1 MEPKKHHHLLADLW
15 ESYPDALSN
24 DFQSEK
30 PYGIMNHLSDI
41 LAVGPYYHYV
51 INLAD
56 YSLFHVSEHT
66 KSIHGMPTQPTTIK
80 EIIDQ
85 IHPEDLEFVL
95 KAEEATLVKMKEIGF
110 EHQLFLKTSYCFRM
124 RVAKGNYH
132 LFHHQAIHLAKD
144 DLGRLTSA
152 LNIHT
157 DVQHI
162 TQSNNKIVL
171 VTGIGTRDDYCQ
183 IDLSKQLPQFD
194 IPKLSKREMEIVSL
208 VAKGN
213 SSPQIAEKLFISP
226 DTVRTHRKNLFR
238 KTGSKSVGE
247 FICKCIEW
255 GLLQLICFS
264 NIEFFI

>member
-1 MEPKKHHHLLADLW
+1 MEPIKHRHLLADLW

-24 DFQSEK
+24 SFQSEK
-30 PYGIMNHLSDI
+30 SYGLVNHLSDL

-51 INLAD
+51 INIAD
-56 YSLFHVSEHT
+56 YSLSQVSEHT
-66 KSIHGMPTQPTTIK
+66 KSIHGLSAQPTTIK

-85 IHPEDLEFVL
+85 IHPDDLEFVL

-124 RVAKGNYH
+124 RVAKGDYH

-157 DVQHI
+157 DVHHI

-183 IDLSKQLPQFD
+183 IDLSKQLPQVN
-194 IPKLSKREMEIVSL
+194 IPKFSKREMEIVSL

-226 DTVRTHRKNLFR
+226 DTVRTHRKNLLR
-238 KTGSKSVGE
+238 KTETKNVGE

-255 GLLQLICFS
+255 GLLQLLCFS
-264 NIEFFI
+264 DIEFFI

>member
-1 MEPKKHHHLLADLW
+1 MEPKKHRHLLADLW

-24 DFQSEK
+24 SFQSEK
-30 PYGIMNHLSDI
+30 SYDILNHLSDI

-51 INLAD
+51 VNIAD
-56 YSLFHVSEHT
+56 YSISQVSERT
-66 KSIHGMPTQPTTIK
+66 TSIHGLDTQPTTIK

-85 IHPEDLEFVL
+85 IHPDDLEFVL
-95 KAEEATLVKMKEIGF
+95 KAEEATLVKIKEIGF
-110 EHQLFLKTSYCFRM
+110 EHQLSLKTSYCFRM
-124 RVAKGNYH
+124 RVSNGSYH

-144 DLGRLTSA
+144 DSGRLISA

-162 TQSNNKIVL
+162 TQNNNEIVL
-171 VTGIGTRDDYCQ
+171 VTGIGTRNDYCQ
-183 IDLSKQLPQFD
+183 IDLSQRLLTRD
-194 IPKLSKREMEIVSL
+194 IPSLSKREMEIVSL

-226 DTVRTHRKNLFR
+226 DTVRTHRKNLLR
-238 KTGSKSVGE
+238 KTKTKNVGE
-247 FICKCIEW
+247 FICRCIEW
-255 GLLQLICFS
+255 GLLQLLCFS